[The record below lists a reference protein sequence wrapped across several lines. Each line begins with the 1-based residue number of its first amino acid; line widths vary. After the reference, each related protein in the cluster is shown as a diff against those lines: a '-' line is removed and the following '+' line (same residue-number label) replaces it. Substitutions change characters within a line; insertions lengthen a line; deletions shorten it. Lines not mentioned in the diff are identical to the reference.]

1 MVPCEPF
8 LVAYSA
14 SSVFTPTNA
23 SYNTSNGNLELT
35 VGSGHGV
42 TTSDTV
48 RITPESLVFT
58 CDMDNNATEHSY
70 PQSGQPVYGN
80 YTNVT
85 ATSTS
90 TITVNVGT
98 AGTDKQWTPSA
109 ATYDPATGLL
119 ELTIGTGHGLTID
132 EGVVIADNS
141 LTFTCTMDGN
151 SSQKKYPRPAIDR
164 AGGRSIPTVAVSD
177 TTITVNVGVSPADKL

>member
-1 MVPCEPF
+1 
-8 LVAYSA
+8 
-14 SSVFTPTNA
+14 
-23 SYNTSNGNLELT
+23 
-35 VGSGHGV
+35 
-42 TTSDTV
+42 
-48 RITPESLVFT
+48 
-58 CDMDNNATEHSY
+58 MDNDATEHSY

-132 EGVVIADNS
+132 
-141 LTFTCTMDGN
+141 
-151 SSQKKYPRPAIDR
+151 
-164 AGGRSIPTVAVSD
+164 
-177 TTITVNVGVSPADKL
+177 